1 MRRTWLTM
9 LSLAVAAAPAAAQ
22 FEADSTAPVE
32 ITSDAMEW
40 LNEQR
45 IAIARG
51 NADAIQGRYH
61 LHAQVLTAYL
71 NEAEGGTLGRIQL
84 IEAEGEVRLTT
95 PEETASGAVGTYDV
109 GRKMVVLEGGVVLTQ
124 GDNVLRGER
133 LVMNLETGRSTL
145 ESTAQA
151 GPAPAAGPATGRVRA
166 IFTPDQEAANQ

>member
-1 MRRTWLTM
+1 MRRAW
-9 LSLAVAAAPAAAQ
+9 LAVLLLAGATAPAAAQ
-22 FEADSTAPVE
+22 FEADSNAPIE

-40 LNEQR
+40 QNERR

-51 NADAIQGRYH
+51 DADAIQGRYH

-71 NEAEGGTLGRIQL
+71 NEAEGGTMGRIQL

-95 PEETASGAVGTYDV
+95 PAETASGAAGTYDV

-145 ESTAQA
+145 EGVAQA

-166 IFTPDQEAANQ
+166 IFTPDQEPASK